1 MLHIIGLLFWLVVIP
16 YCIGLIPANFITVK
30 KRGPG
35 FVMLAGYFVMWALF
49 EVVAIPAVLFVKYD
63 NFKVASNCFMALG
76 ILCAAAGVWLAYRNR
91 KACKRGLAAGSAR
104 VRAGEATGTFPAGKM
119 SAEPGVL
126 PDEKQKSDKGVG
138 SCKRIMAGIAAQ
150 IRQMSWAERIEWLLF
165 AALLGFQLYKAAA
178 YASFDGDDAYYVVE
192 SLIAQQ
198 ADVMYRILPYTGRP
212 TDLDIRHALAV
223 FPMWI
228 AFLAKTSGIHATI
241 VSHTVM
247 PFVLIP
253 LSYLV
258 YYEIGRRLFHV
269 EASGGRTE
277 KTAGKRPAGKQK
289 GDGEVFHREN
299 LPIFM
304 ILMAV
309 FQIFGNVSIYT
320 NETFFLTRTWQGKA
334 VAGSLVIPALFWM
347 FLWIFGDGKE
357 AGARRVKAAG
367 SGSARRQVEAAGN
380 GAAVRRTD
388 ATDESA
394 DRQKAKAA
402 VHRTRKRC
410 DNAGLW
416 LVFVCI
422 NMTAGVCS
430 SIAVFLACILMA
442 LTALALAVT
451 ERDFKVLLKMGAVC
465 IPNVVYMAVYVVTA
479 YSYLLQ

>member
-1 MLHIIGLLFWLVVIP
+1 MLHITGLLGLLFWLAVIP
-16 YCIGLIPANFITVK
+16 FCIGLIPANFISV
-30 KRGPG
+30 RRCRPG

-63 NFKVASNCFMALG
+63 NFKVASNCFMILS

-91 KACKRGLAAGSAR
+91 NVNKHGQQ
-104 VRAGEATGTFPAGKM
+104 E
-119 SAEPGVL
+119 
-126 PDEKQKSDKGVG
+126 SDNGINF
-138 SCKRIMAGIAAQ
+138 CKRITARITAQ
-150 IRQMSWAERIEWLLF
+150 RNGMSWAERIEWLLF
-165 AALLGFQLYKAAA
+165 AVLLGFQLYKAAA

-228 AFLAKTSGIHATI
+228 AFIAKRSGIHATI
-241 VSHTVM
+241 VSHTIM

-258 YYEIGRRLFHV
+258 YYEIGRRLF
-269 EASGGRTE
+269 
-277 KTAGKRPAGKQK
+277 KT
-289 GDGEVFHREN
+289 GEGSHREN

-304 ILMAV
+304 ILMAM

-347 FLWIFGDGKE
+347 FLCIFDDRKE
-357 AGARRVKAAG
+357 AGVRRAKAAG
-367 SGSARRQVEAAGN
+367 DGSARRQVEAAGD
-380 GAAVRRTD
+380 G
-388 ATDESA
+388 SA
-394 DRQKAKAA
+394 RQ
-402 VHRTRKRC
+402 RKQKQYS
-410 DNAGLW
+410 DAGLW

-430 SIAVFLACILMA
+430 SIAVFLVCILMA

-451 ERDFKVLLKMGAVC
+451 KRDLKVLLKMGAVC
-465 IPNVVYMAVYVVTA
+465 IPNVVYMAVYVITA
-479 YSYLLQ
+479 YSYLLK